1 MFRVMCEL
9 LSCQPLPISNK
20 DSENQQTHIYSVQEI
35 ISYEIPVET
44 IVKEMSRSG
53 EATPSTGISF
63 PVSGLK
69 QPAKVFVEVVQ
80 PA

>member
-1 MFRVMCEL
+1 MGHTYIY
-9 LSCQPLPISNK
+9 LSAAILTGN
-20 DSENQQTHIYSVQEI
+20 NL
-35 ISYEIPVET
+35 IPVEA

-80 PA
+80 PKTLKSDLFQLLFTKSH

>member
-1 MFRVMCEL
+1 MVFMGHTYIY
-9 LSCQPLPISNK
+9 LSAAIVTGK
-20 DSENQQTHIYSVQEI
+20 
-35 ISYEIPVET
+35 ISYEIPVEA

-80 PA
+80 PKTLKSDLFQLLFTKSH